1 MDHSLVSISDYCCTS
16 DACNYSDKTI
26 LLLKEQTFCR
36 GIVVTKTLVT
46 IGKHSFTPGVDILLG
61 NELPDTVHMDHSLVT
76 ISDNCCTSYA
86 CNYSDKIIC
95 LLKDQTF
102 CRGIVVANPFVTIGE
117 HSFTASIETTQETI
131 AKEINTTDFPQ
142 YESQLIQALRKF
154 RDAIAL
160 EGDRLWSTDVLQH
173 NIVLE
178 DDAKPFLYQILS
190 YLSA

>member
-1 MDHSLVSISDYCCTS
+1 MVC
-16 DACNYSDKTI
+16 
-26 LLLKEQTFCR
+26 
-36 GIVVTKTLVT
+36 
-46 IGKHSFTPGVDILLG
+46 
-61 NELPDTVHMDHSLVT
+61 MDHSLVT